1 MLRGIYTSATGM
13 EAQKDMQEVISDN
26 LANVNTSGFKA
37 AKHTY
42 KSFADNMLV
51 NSDGKEGIGN
61 ISRGVEAYT
70 TVFDLRQGPLKP
82 TGNPLDLGING
93 DGFFGIQRNDGT
105 VAYTRNGH
113 FNVDQNGILINQ
125 AGNAVLDEG
134 GAPIYLGNQSIT
146 SIQILQ
152 NGNITVDGN
161 YITRINTYEF
171 PSNAGITRLE
181 GDNYIP
187 ADASVVMVSSQKTSF
202 AQGFL
207 ETSNVSSVKAATD
220 MVTVT
225 RGYEANQKALKAQL
239 DTLEMLMQIG
249 GL

>member
-1 MLRGIYTSATGM
+1 
-13 EAQKDMQEVISDN
+13 
-26 LANVNTSGFKA
+26 
-37 AKHTY
+37 
-42 KSFADNMLV
+42 MLV
-51 NSDGKEGIGN
+51 NTAAKEQIGS

-82 TGNPLDLGING
+82 TGNPLDIGING
-93 DGFFGIQRNDGT
+93 DGFFGIQRNDGL

-113 FNVDQNGILINQ
+113 FTVDQNGILINQ

-134 GAPIYLGNQSIT
+134 GSPIYLGTESI
-146 SIQILQ
+146 SNIQILQ
-152 NGNITVDGN
+152 NGNITVDGV

-171 PSNAGITRLE
+171 PSNVGITRLE
-181 GDNYIP
+181 GDNYMP
-187 ADASVVMVSSQKTSF
+187 ADSSIVMVNSQKTTF

-207 ETSNVSSVKAATD
+207 EASNVSSVKAATD